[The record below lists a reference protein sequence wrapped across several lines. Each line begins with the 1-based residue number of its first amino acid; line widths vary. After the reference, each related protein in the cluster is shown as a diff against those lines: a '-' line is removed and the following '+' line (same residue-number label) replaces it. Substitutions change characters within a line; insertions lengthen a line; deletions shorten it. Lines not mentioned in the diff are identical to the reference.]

1 MEQGLSFM
9 FYRNKL
15 QRPKT
20 HHLET
25 VISHKTEGVGSTL
38 MQGKSANPK
47 IYKNLCVLFVHTHKK
62 EYLKRK

>member
-1 MEQGLSFM
+1 MKQGLSFM

-47 IYKNLCVLFVHTHKK
+47 IYKTFVYCLYTHKK